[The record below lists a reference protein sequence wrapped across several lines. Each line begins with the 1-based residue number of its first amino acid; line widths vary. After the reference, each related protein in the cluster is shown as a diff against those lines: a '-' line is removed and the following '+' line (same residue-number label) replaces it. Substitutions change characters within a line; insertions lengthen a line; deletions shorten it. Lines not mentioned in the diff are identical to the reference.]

1 MKIAIGS
8 DHKGVALKTTIKN
21 MLVDMGAEVLDLGP
35 QTEERV
41 DYPDYGETV
50 ARAVASG
57 QAERGIAICASGVGM
72 CITANKVPGVRAVLC
87 QDLYTA
93 RMSRLHNDTNV
104 LCLGAL
110 VVGEAVAQEIVRT
123 WLEAEYE
130 GGRHQQRLDKIAA
143 LERAERA

>member
-41 DYPDYGETV
+41 DYPDYGEAV

-123 WLEAEYE
+123 WLAAEYE

>member
-21 MLVDMGAEVLDLGP
+21 MLVDMGADVLDLGP

-41 DYPDYGETV
+41 DYPDYGEAV

-123 WLEAEYE
+123 WLAAEYE

>member
-41 DYPDYGETV
+41 DYPDYGEAV